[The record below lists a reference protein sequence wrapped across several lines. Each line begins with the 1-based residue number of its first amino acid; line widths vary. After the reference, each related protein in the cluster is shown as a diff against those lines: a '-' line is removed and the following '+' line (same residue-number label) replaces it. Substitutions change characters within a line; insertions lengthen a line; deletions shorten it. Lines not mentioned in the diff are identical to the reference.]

1 MSAPITDAERRG
13 VQMEREIQAKR
24 RAGPFWTGT
33 RGEWAHL
40 EATTGGTFDAF
51 DAVPTYGKKRAK
63 KPFKLANLKR
73 IKVCCE

>member
-1 MSAPITDAERRG
+1 MAAPITDAERRG
-13 VQMEREIQAKR
+13 VQLEREIQAKR

-33 RGEWAHL
+33 REDWARMETSLGH
-40 EATTGGTFDAF
+40 AFDAF